1 MSVESQIDSRMGS
14 YVDAVRI
21 TGLPLGTLRRLVSK
35 NQIPHFRMGPRT
47 PRFLIEDCDSE
58 LSLPRWVRLRAV
70 LPTNDNRKE
79 VNQVNQETRI

>member
-1 MSVESQIDSRMGS
+1 MSVESQMDSRMGS

-58 LSLPRWVRLRAV
+58 LSLPRWVRERAV
-70 LPTNDNRKE
+70 LPELEDQKE
-79 VNQVNQETRI
+79 VKQATTV